1 MGQIIMIF
9 SVLVFTLS
17 SHAELKPKIDWDV
30 KTVVSIEPTGSGNV
44 HSGIRYRAIVSSSVG
59 TENPTYLV
67 IEKTKEPTAPGNP
80 YSLEW
85 SKRVTIPELDQLNDI
100 KKSETGYMGDFTNL
114 KWSNK
119 SFAFEIPTAKK
130 KLICLV
136 SDVEAATLKANC
148 K

>member
-1 MGQIIMIF
+1 MGQLTIVF
-9 SVLVFTLS
+9 SILAFTLS
-17 SHAELKPKIDWDV
+17 SHAEVKPKIDWDV
-30 KTVVSIEPTGSGNV
+30 KTVVSIEPTGSGNA
-44 HSGIRYRAIVSSSVG
+44 HSGIRYRAIISSSVE

-67 IEKTKEPTAPGNP
+67 VEKTKEPSAPGNP
-80 YSLEW
+80 YTLEW
-85 SKRVTIPELDQLNDI
+85 SKRVTIPDLDKLNDI

-119 SFAFEIPTAKK
+119 SFAFDIPTEKK

-136 SDVEAATLKANC
+136 SDVEAATLKATC